1 MILLIRLLRD
11 LHKYQDG
18 IGEKLGMLCFFIS
31 TFVFSLITG
40 VIRGW
45 QLTLILISMVP
56 LIGLASGIFVKIQ
69 VRTEVATSGAP

>member
-1 MILLIRLLRD
+1 
-11 LHKYQDG
+11 
-18 IGEKLGMLCFFIS
+18 MLCFFIS

-69 VRTEVATSGAP
+69 VSEGKGPTTTAENLLNVSVHVCC